1 MFCAVAVLAALG
13 YPGHI
18 LVYAPN
24 FRHPS
29 RSGGV
34 GCTRLLG
41 SHTLGGTVFA
51 ALLQHELFRA
61 LMLVMG
67 DCRHEVNAFDSLS
80 ISMNTLKRF
89 YTDFL
94 LAQ

>member
-1 MFCAVAVLAALG
+1 M
-13 YPGHI
+13 
-18 LVYAPN
+18 
-24 FRHPS
+24 
-29 RSGGV
+29 
-34 GCTRLLG
+34 
-41 SHTLGGTVFA
+41 FA